1 MLNMSVESQVKA
13 HIKGL
18 INRLDGWLISQ
29 RKLIDDLQKYADY
42 VKSQDR
48 YTLLLSAQAMIYYI
62 ERTAKDFESW
72 LNNPLITSIMTPDM
86 LKELEAKLRELA
98 INFIKI
104 DLEHTGQYLDL
115 LKKYDASGEIP
126 EILRLYFEHRIG
138 GVQEGGQQRG
148 GEEMPR
154 FL

>member
-1 MLNMSVESQVKA
+1 MSVESQIKA
-13 HIKGL
+13 HIRGL
-18 INRLDGWLISQ
+18 ISRLDGWVVSQ
-29 RKLIDDLQKYADY
+29 KKLIDDLQKYADY

-72 LNNPLITSIMTPDM
+72 LNNPLITSIMTPEM
-86 LKELEAKLRELA
+86 LKDLESKLRELA

-104 DLEHTGQYLDL
+104 DLEHTGQYLEL
-115 LKKYDASGEIP
+115 LKKYDAAGEVP
-126 EILRLYFEHRIG
+126 EILRLYFENRMG
-138 GVQEGGQQRG
+138 GAQESEQRRG
-148 GEEMPR
+148 GEMPR